1 MGWSELGW
9 GRNPS
14 WSFCTM
20 ASWNMADREAIRT
33 RPGRFKPGPLL
44 KVEAEK
50 AQRLLQQSV
59 RLVAD
64 LPKESSGDVV
74 WVQGASE
81 LLVRTGSIGLDCR
94 EGLIT
99 VTLIVAC
106 DQLREDAPI
115 DVPFAVG
122 TERAP
127 AGLVMSALTRPVG
140 VDLVIDEWSSALTA
154 FAWEALIHLAQMLC
168 AQQGSFVPASIAA
181 GRGVL
186 LILPVERRP

>member
-1 MGWSELGW
+1 
-9 GRNPS
+9 
-14 WSFCTM
+14 M
-20 ASWNMADREAIRT
+20 AGREAVRA
-33 RPGRFKPGPLL
+33 RPGRLL

-64 LPKESSGDVV
+64 LPKDSSADVV

-99 VTLIVAC
+99 VTLTVTC
-106 DQLREDAPI
+106 DQLREDALVQ
-115 DVPFAVG
+115 VPFAVG
-122 TERAP
+122 TDRAP

-140 VDLVIDEWSSALTA
+140 VDVVIDEWSSALTA
-154 FAWEALIHLAQMLC
+154 FAWEAVLHLAQTLC
-168 AQQGSFVPASIAA
+168 AQEGAFVPASIAA